1 MRFMYSWNRV
11 TAEFIV
17 QFCLARSIESSRSI
31 ETRKE
36 YFSAEFSNSAQA
48 CLACRVLCFVLSI
61 KEKNLAMFFW
71 RVALF
76 AVCVNLL

>member
-17 QFCLARSIESSRSI
+17 QFCLARSIEARI
-31 ETRKE
+31 E
-36 YFSAEFSNSAQA
+36 YFSAEFSNFAQA

-61 KEKNLAMFFW
+61 KEKTLVMFFW